1 MATRGDD
8 NEKTI
13 HMLCS
18 EPWQGRWHFRLVGD
32 VRGKRAR
39 LRDSRP
45 LPWLLSRLDAEQWLL
60 DEMAKRDEA
69 RQARRKKRRDKDTDA
84 SGWQFVPAT
93 EPLQGP
99 VVPEWKQRETSAG
112 TNKC

>member
-1 MATRGDD
+1 MKKPFTCYAVSRGRAVGIFDSWATCAASVQDYGIAARYRG
-8 NEKTI
+8 
-13 HMLCS
+13 
-18 EPWQGRWHFRLVGD
+18 FY
-32 VRGKRAR
+32 
-39 LRDSRP
+39 
-45 LPWLLSRLDAEQWLL
+45 SRLDAEQWLL

-69 RQARRKKRRDKDTDA
+69 RQARRKKRRGKYTDA

-112 TNKC
+112 GTDQAVRKC

>member
-1 MATRGDD
+1 MKKPFCCYAVSRG
-8 NEKTI
+8 KA
-13 HMLCS
+13 
-18 EPWQGRWHFRLVGD
+18 VGVFD
-32 VRGKRAR
+32 KWTTCAAAVRGYGPAAR
-39 LRDSRP
+39 YRGFYSRQ
-45 LPWLLSRLDAEQWLL
+45 DAEDWLL

-69 RQARRKKRRDKDTDA
+69 RQARRKKRRGKDTDA

-112 TNKC
+112 GTDQAVRKC